1 MFNIKYHWAK
11 IGPLETFLPRI
22 SSLYR
27 LADYSP
33 HLYKTVSFLMFY
45 AQTGLEIF
53 CCGKIELNSYAKL
66 NTPYLLREREI
77 SICFPIYDRG
87 LKNC

>member
-33 HLYKTVSFLMFY
+33 HLFVQNSIISNVLRTDGTGDFL
-45 AQTGLEIF
+45 LW
-53 CCGKIELNSYAKL
+53 KL
-66 NTPYLLREREI
+66 FEVMYCMAVVLAI
-77 SICFPIYDRG
+77 
-87 LKNC
+87 